1 MKTSTFLRKAIQTAW
16 QRKGLVST
24 LLLPLSLPMMAAA
37 ALKHRRYQR
46 QPELAHHSL
55 FPVVVVGNI
64 YVGGTGKTP
73 VVIALV
79 QALQERGWRPGVISR
94 GYGVKVGEQARSGR
108 GNLAASEFGD
118 EPALIARTTQAPI
131 SVHPSRVLALKRLH
145 KKYPDVNVVIADDGL
160 QHLALGRDLEIV
172 VQDGR
177 GTGNGRLLPAGPL
190 REPASRLQ
198 SVDYLITN
206 LSDGQ
211 TEAAPIAT
219 LAHQLSMRLAPARL
233 TQLTTGE
240 SLDWPAWLAQH
251 GKEPISAVAAIGQPD
266 RFFSMLTAAGLVLE
280 KTIALPDHD
289 AYEHSPFTA
298 HSSPF
303 ILITAKDAV
312 KCERFN
318 DPRLWVVHAAALFSD
333 PEWLYQIEQ
342 LLRFIADKKAAV
354 ARSTHQALN
363 SVL

>member
-1 MKTSTFLRKAIQTAW
+1 MKIAASLTRAIHSAW

-24 LLLPLSLPMMAAA
+24 LLWPLSLPMMAAV
-37 ALKHRRYQR
+37 ALKHRRYQQ
-46 QPELAHHSL
+46 QPELAHHSRL
-55 FPVVVVGNI
+55 PVVVVGNI

-79 QALQERGWRPGVISR
+79 QALQERGWHPGVISR
-94 GYGVKVGEQARSGR
+94 GYGVKVGEQAKSGR

-118 EPALIARTTQAPI
+118 EPALIARATQAPI
-131 SVHPSRVLALKRLH
+131 AVHPSRVLALKLLK

-206 LSDGQ
+206 LQDGQ
-211 TEAAPIAT
+211 PKPAPIAT
-219 LAHQLSMRLAPARL
+219 LAHQLTMRLQPARL
-233 TQLTTGE
+233 VQLSTGL
-240 SLDWPAWLAQH
+240 SLDWPAWLAQY
-251 GKEPISAVAAIGQPD
+251 GKDRVSAVAAIGHPE
-266 RFFSMLTAAGLVLE
+266 RFFSMLTTAGLNLE
-280 KTIALPDHD
+280 QTIGLPDHD
-289 AYEHSPFTA
+289 PYESSPFTA
-298 HSSPF
+298 LSSPL

-318 DPRLWVVHAAALFSD
+318 DPRLWVVHAAAQFSD
-333 PEWLYQIEQ
+333 PDWMDLVEQ
-342 LLRFIADKKAAV
+342 FLRVVADKKSAA
-354 ARSTHQALN
+354 SP
-363 SVL
+363 